1 MVGKRR
7 RGEGRRR
14 FWLLAVVIAAVVLA
28 SGGLIA
34 YNMLSRGSC
43 SYLEAWGVEVYLDRS
58 SSLLPNYSLA
68 TVGPK
73 TARYEVYVFYDLYCP
88 YCAWELY
95 ESLGILVGY
104 AEEGKVKL
112 YFVDTV
118 LHTVLHREALESHGL
133 LRSLVGSN
141 GLYLEALYRAA
152 CELHVKRNNPDPAFM
167 RKVFRELNVTVDER
181 RAEREAVE
189 ARRVTEAAVSLLAG
203 ILGSQRYVGT
213 PTIVIYDVEQR
224 RIVDVIPGRVEAREI
239 ELRLRQLP

>member
-1 MVGKRR
+1 MASRRR

-14 FWLLAVVIAAVVLA
+14 FWLLAAIIAAVVLA

-43 SYLEAWGVEVYLDRS
+43 SYLGAWGVKVYFDRS

-73 TARYEVYVFYDLYCP
+73 AARYEVYVFYDLYCP
-88 YCAWELY
+88 YCAWEFY

-104 AEEGKVKL
+104 AEEGKIKL
-112 YFVDTV
+112 YFVD
-118 LHTVLHREALESHGL
+118 TVLHREALESHGL

-152 CELHVKRNNPDPAFM
+152 CELHVKRNNPDSAFM
-167 RKVFRELNVTVDER
+167 RKVFRELNVTVDGL
-181 RAEREAVE
+181 RAGREAVE
-189 ARRVTEAAVSLLAG
+189 ARRVTEAAVSLLT
-203 ILGSQRYVGT
+203 IMLGRAGT
-213 PTIVIYDVEQR
+213 PVIVIYDAEQH
-224 RIVDVIPGRVEAREI
+224 RIADVVIGRVEVGEI
-239 ELRLRQLP
+239 ELRLRQLS